1 MQGKYEEQGKEHR
14 AQGSIETGS
23 FGLAKL
29 PCLARQVQGA
39 LAAIVAVV
47 VVSVAVVVV
56 GCTFLCLLLL
66 LLSGFAFCMRQ
77 LAAHSLKVPQL
88 PQIRRRL
95 QSAGSLDLSLLR
107 LPERFL

>member
-1 MQGKYEEQGKEHR
+1 MQGKHDEQGKGHR

-23 FGLAKL
+23 FRLAKL

-39 LAAIVAVV
+39 LAAIVA
-47 VVSVAVVVV
+47 VV

-77 LAAHSLKVPQL
+77 LAAHSLKVSQL

>member
-47 VVSVAVVVV
+47 VV
-56 GCTFLCLLLL
+56 
-66 LLSGFAFCMRQ
+66 R
-77 LAAHSLKVPQL
+77 
-88 PQIRRRL
+88 
-95 QSAGSLDLSLLR
+95 
-107 LPERFL
+107 